1 MSCSAVSVLFC
12 YEPVSTQYYA
22 LVRCGVLCIGQQCVP
37 WPLPGRYRP
46 LNLRASRHLPVL
58 QCNALD
64 CTAFNW
70 NTSFCGVDTVLWP
83 LFCAA
88 CFLFSRFSRRPV
100 CCLLCS
106 VSSVSYLVS
115 PLHCCVHCL
124 VFVLSVLL
132 GLIVL
137 PAHSRERWLARCS
150 PPHSQCS
157 KSSFSVFIV
166 LSLCVLTLT

>member
-1 MSCSAVSVLFC
+1 MSQSVHSIMLWSDVVC
-12 YEPVSTQYYA
+12 YA
-22 LVRCGVLCIGQQCVP
+22 LVSSVFR
-37 WPLPGRYRP
+37 GRSLAITGP
-46 LNLRASRHLPVL
+46 SRHLPVL
-58 QCNALD
+58 QRNALD

-83 LFCAA
+83 LFCVA
-88 CFLFSRFSRRPV
+88 CFLFSKFSRRPV

-137 PAHSRERWLARCS
+137 PAHSRERWLARCPPP

-157 KSSFSVFIV
+157 KSSFSVFLV
-166 LSLCVLTLT
+166 FSFSLSLSLSFWQ